1 MNYSAASCGVSEN
14 LCHNSSGFV
23 TPECFYR
30 GVQFRFRL
38 DSRLKH
44 AGMTDLGLLIYFT
57 EQAAGNEPVEIQN
70 T

>member
-1 MNYSAASCGVSEN
+1 MFLS
-14 LCHNSSGFV
+14 
-23 TPECFYR
+23 

-57 EQAAGNEPVEIQN
+57 EQAAGNEPVEIQHAAFPRN
-70 T
+70 ALNGLNDLNLELLNS